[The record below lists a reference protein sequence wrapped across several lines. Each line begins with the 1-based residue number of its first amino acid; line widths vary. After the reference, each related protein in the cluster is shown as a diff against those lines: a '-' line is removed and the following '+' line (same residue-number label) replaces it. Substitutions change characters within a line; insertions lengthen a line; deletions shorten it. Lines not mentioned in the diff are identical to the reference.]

1 MYECRCKYSLNTD
14 RYRYTF
20 IMYNIYIHRGDGAAA
35 SVVAMLGGG
44 DRELEDKALVALM
57 ALLQVSSRP

>member
-1 MYECRCKYSLNTD
+1 MY
-14 RYRYTF
+14 
-20 IMYNIYIHRGDGAAA
+20 IYIYIYIYIYRGDGAAA

-57 ALLQVSSRP
+57 ALLQVSLRP

>member
-1 MYECRCKYSLNTD
+1 
-14 RYRYTF
+14 
-20 IMYNIYIHRGDGAAA
+20 MYNIYIHRGDGAAA